1 MLKDKLSKI
10 QVANIKDHGIR
21 KLATLA
27 KTKQRYAEDLLAS
40 YTLKIE
46 NELINKQIKK
56 IPMCKTL
63 KGNAS
68 LLSLKQWQRQID
80 IDPIRIEN
88 ETLSK

>member
-1 MLKDKLSKI
+1 LSKVLRIKQQKAFEKKIAMLKDKLSKI

-46 NELINKQIKK
+46 NELINK
-56 IPMCKTL
+56 
-63 KGNAS
+63 
-68 LLSLKQWQRQID
+68 
-80 IDPIRIEN
+80 
-88 ETLSK
+88 